1 MSHEPT
7 SPFSFAPCAI
17 SYSISPIPLN
27 QAMTNEALLSIFT
40 TDAALVVRSWDARLT
55 AATGIESAAAIGQPL
70 VSLIPDLEARGLLER
85 FKRVLSEGMVE
96 TLAPAFHHYLIPCRP
111 CFPSK
116 YFEFMQQRVTVSPLW
131 EGDRIAGV
139 AVAIEDVT
147 ARRERERDLASD
159 LLSPNEATRLRAA
172 QALAKQKGDAD
183 AFEENAPSLLEA
195 LGDESWRVRRV
206 AVDGLAL
213 TAGESTTATLLRAL
227 RSEHRNISV
236 LNSAL
241 QVLALSDVDVVDPL
255 VEFLNDP
262 DVELRIYAA
271 LALGERLDPRAI
283 PGLVGA
289 LSDADVNV
297 RYHAIEALG
306 HLRAAAAADVLL
318 AIAQSR
324 DFFLAFPALEA
335 LRRIGDPTVAPAL
348 VPLLEDEL
356 LCDPAAIALGV
367 LGDEEVVGP
376 LVELLNAPSAPSKAV
391 AHALAAFYDRYETVY
406 REGSHIADLVRHAI
420 GQQGARNLLDAVPS
434 ANADELRALVLV
446 LGWLEGPQV
455 EHALA
460 RLLDKP
466 AARKVVVEAL
476 VNYGERCT
484 PMLLEQLSAEDVET
498 RISAAEALGRIGSA
512 LAVPALTRLLEDGEA
527 SSAIAAA
534 EALAKIGDKSA
545 FEALIGPLSHPDA
558 AVRQAAIAALD
569 SLGHPEMPSRLVGL
583 LHDANPFVRES
594 AVKIAG
600 YFAFEQCVDL
610 LLECCR
616 DRDERVR
623 RAALEHIPYLDD
635 RRVLSVLVSALDSEI
650 ALERATAARAF
661 AQMDGAIA
669 FPYLKN
675 ALADPEPWVRY
686 YAVRSL
692 GLHGYPEALEDL
704 AELVA
709 ADPATQVR
717 VAAVE
722 ALGRIGGSRAVAVLA
737 PLVEM
742 SCGEDLTRSAIAAL
756 GAIGHPDALPP
767 LLGVLR
773 SPDSNR
779 RIDALRAL
787 GDRGGEGAV
796 DAMQWVA
803 AADQDPNVVQA
814 AIDALAHLC
823 TEEAIAALI
832 ELTADPRRTT
842 ACTIALAQGHG
853 SRAGT
858 GAPPL
863 QPASCNIRVSVEEQI
878 YWIGRGLRHP
888 NAGVRC
894 AVVDVLTRLKH
905 PRASEL
911 LIAALDD
918 ADSSVRLQ
926 TARALGHLGNR
937 YAEPKIAVLARTD
950 PDPAV
955 RRAAQKVLQNNR
967 I

>member
-1 MSHEPT
+1 
-7 SPFSFAPCAI
+7 
-17 SYSISPIPLN
+17 
-27 QAMTNEALLSIFT
+27 MTNEALFSIFT
-40 TDAALVVRSWDARLT
+40 TDATLVVRSWDVRLA
-55 AATGIESAAAIGQPL
+55 AATGIAASAAIGQPL
-70 VSLIPDLEARGLLER
+70 SALVPDLEARGLLER
-85 FKRVLSEGMVE
+85 FRRVLQEGAVE
-96 TLAPAFHHYLIPCRP
+96 TFAPAFHHYLIPCP
-111 CFPSK
+111 PSFPSK
-116 YFEFMQQRVTVSPLW
+116 YFEYMQQRVTVSPVR
-131 EGDRIAGV
+131 EGDRIIGTAI
-139 AVAIEDVT
+139 AIEDVT
-147 ARRERERDLASD
+147 ARRERERDLAFE
-159 LLSPNEATRLRAA
+159 LASPNEATRLRAA
-172 QALAKQKGDAD
+172 QALAKQKDEAESSAD
-183 AFEENAPSLLEA
+183 MTPSLLEA

-213 TAGESTTATLLRAL
+213 AAGENTTATLLRAL
-227 RSEHRNISV
+227 REEHRNISV

-255 VEFLNDP
+255 VEFLHDS

-271 LALGERLDPRAI
+271 LALGERQDPRAI
-283 PGLVGA
+283 PGLIGA
-289 LSDADVNV
+289 LEDADVNV

-318 AIAQSR
+318 EIAESR

-335 LRRIGDPTVAPAL
+335 LRRIGDPTIAPAL

-376 LVELLNAPSAPSKAV
+376 LVELLNAPSAPTRAV

-406 REGSHIADLVRHAI
+406 HEGQHIADLVRHAI
-420 GQQGARNLLDAVPS
+420 APAGARNLLDAVPQ
-434 ANADELRALVLV
+434 ANAEELRAVVLV

-455 EHALA
+455 ERALA
-460 RLLDKP
+460 RLLDEA

-484 PMLLEQLSAEDVET
+484 PMLLEQLDAEDVET
-498 RISAAEALGRIGSA
+498 RTSAAVALGRIGSA
-512 LAVPALTRLLEDGEA
+512 LAVPALTRLLEEGEPA
-527 SSAIAAA
+527 LAIAAA
-534 EALAKIGDKSA
+534 EALAKIGDRSA
-545 FEALIGPLSHPDA
+545 FDALIVPLGHPDA

-569 SLGHPEMPSRLVGL
+569 SLGHPEMPARLVAL
-583 LHDANPFVRES
+583 LHDTNPYVRES

-610 LLECCR
+610 LLECCG

-635 RRVLSVLVSALDSEI
+635 SRVLPVLVFALQSDI
-650 ALERATAARAF
+650 PLERATAARAF
-661 AQMDGAIA
+661 AQMDSTIA

-675 ALADPEPWVRY
+675 ALADSEPWVRY
-686 YAVRSL
+686 YAARSL

-709 ADPATQVR
+709 TDPATQVR

-722 ALGRIGGSRAVAVLA
+722 GLGRIGGARAVALLA
-737 PLVEM
+737 PLAEM
-742 SCGEDLTRSAIAAL
+742 SDGQEDLARAAIAAL
-756 GAIGHPDALPP
+756 GTIGHPDAAAP

-787 GDRGGEGAV
+787 GNRGGEGVV

-814 AIDALAHLC
+814 AIDALAHLS
-823 TEEAIAALI
+823 TEEAISALI
-832 ELTADPRRTT
+832 ELTADPRRVT
-842 ACTIALAQGHG
+842 ACTIALT
-853 SRAGT
+853 RGT
-858 GAPPL
+858 NPTQSGV
-863 QPASCNIRVSVEEQI
+863 RVSLEEKI
-878 YWIGRGLRHP
+878 HWIGRGLSHP

-918 ADSSVRLQ
+918 SDSSVRLQ

-937 YAEPKIAVLARTD
+937 YAEPKIAALARTD

-955 RRAAQKVLQNNR
+955 RRAAQKVMQNNR